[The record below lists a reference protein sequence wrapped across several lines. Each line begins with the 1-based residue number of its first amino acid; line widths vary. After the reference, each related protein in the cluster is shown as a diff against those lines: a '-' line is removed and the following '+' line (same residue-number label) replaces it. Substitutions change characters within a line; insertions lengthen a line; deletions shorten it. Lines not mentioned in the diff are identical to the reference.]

1 MDELLAVVPPIFWL
15 AAQKSNPPR
24 HTFNLSLRNQCIVAE
39 KWKKKATVE
48 IENYPPTMSLCINL
62 FIRFRKESESKN
74 GKLRRKRL
82 SVCRSL
88 FMQLPS
94 YEQ

>member
-48 IENYPPTMSLCINL
+48 IENYPLTMSLCINKVQK
-62 FIRFRKESESKN
+62 RKWK
-74 GKLRRKRL
+74 
-82 SVCRSL
+82 
-88 FMQLPS
+88 
-94 YEQ
+94 

>member
-48 IENYPPTMSLCINL
+48 IENYLCH
-62 FIRFRKESESKN
+62 FA
-74 GKLRRKRL
+74 
-82 SVCRSL
+82 
-88 FMQLPS
+88 
-94 YEQ
+94 

>member
-39 KWKKKATVE
+39 KWKKKATVDG
-48 IENYPPTMSLCINL
+48 N
-62 FIRFRKESESKN
+62 RK
-74 GKLRRKRL
+74 L
-82 SVCRSL
+82 SANHVTL
-88 FMQLPS
+88 HK
-94 YEQ
+94 